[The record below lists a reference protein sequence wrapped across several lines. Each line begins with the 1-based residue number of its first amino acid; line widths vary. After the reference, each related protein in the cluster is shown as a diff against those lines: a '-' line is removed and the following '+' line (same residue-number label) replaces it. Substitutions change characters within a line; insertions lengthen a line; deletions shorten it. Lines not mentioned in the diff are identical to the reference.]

1 MFSEND
7 MLYILGYVV
16 DRGPEPVEV
25 LLDMMKRK
33 NVIFVLGNHD
43 YLMYAVMKKVLNS
56 LKNNINLTEE
66 ERALYKLWIEYGGVA
81 V

>member
-1 MFSEND
+1 MNGIMFSEND

-43 YLMYAVMKKVLNS
+43 YLM
-56 LKNNINLTEE
+56 
-66 ERALYKLWIEYGGVA
+66 
-81 V
+81 